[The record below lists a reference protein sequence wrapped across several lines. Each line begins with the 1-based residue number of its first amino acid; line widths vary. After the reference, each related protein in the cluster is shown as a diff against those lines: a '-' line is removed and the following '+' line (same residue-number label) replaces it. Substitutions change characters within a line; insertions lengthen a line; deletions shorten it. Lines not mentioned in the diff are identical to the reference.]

1 MTRKNVG
8 PTATHLYAKIE
19 TALREDIMSGRQ
31 AVGSCLPPEHDLA
44 RRFSASRF
52 TVRRAL
58 AELRER
64 GLVESRVGHG
74 TFVIASREGDGFVQ
88 SLASFEE
95 LLQYPPG
102 TRRETVRIEEVAATG
117 ARAEELD
124 CAEGTLWVR
133 LRAVRWLKAPDRAIA
148 FIDGWIAP
156 RFADVLSKPNP
167 HSAALLSQ
175 IEEWHGHR
183 AAKAEVQIAAGSLSA
198 EIAPWL
204 QADPGSAA
212 LVIRRRYR
220 DPDGQIYL
228 MTISTHPE
236 HRFALTLDFDRG
248 SQINQRSTT

>member
-1 MTRKNVG
+1 MTDIVRT
-8 PTATHLYAKIE
+8 PATHRYAEIE
-19 TALREDIMSGRQ
+19 AALRDDILSGRQ
-31 AVGSCLPPEHDLA
+31 PVGSCLPPEHDLA

-64 GLVESRVGHG
+64 GLVEPSVGLG
-74 TFVIASREGDGFVQ
+74 TFVIAAREGDGFVQ

-102 TRRETVRIEEVAATG
+102 TSRETVRIEEVAVTG

-124 CAEGTLWVR
+124 CAEGTLWVQLGAIRR
-133 LRAVRWLKAPDRAIA
+133 LRATNRTIG

-156 RFADVLSKPNP
+156 RFADVLSQPNP
-167 HSAALLSQ
+167 QSAAVLKQ

-183 AAKAEVQIAAGSLSA
+183 AAKAEVQIAARSLPA
-198 EIAPWL
+198 DFAAL
-204 QADPGSAA
+204 LDADPGSAA

-220 DPDGQIYL
+220 GPDGQVYL
-228 MTISTHPE
+228 MTTSTHPE
-236 HRFALTLDFDRG
+236 HRFALTLDFDRV
-248 SQINQRSTT
+248 SQTTQRSIP